1 MAESGHVPVLGSG
14 RHHKLLGEALL
25 LHDERVVPRHG
36 EGGRQ
41 ASEEAAAVVVDGPHG
56 PVDELSRPTNPGPE
70 GAAEGLMAE
79 AHPQDG
85 GSVMASGGQAEDLL
99 AAPCRARLT
108 GPGTHED
115 ARRPHDVVGAGGTAV
130 QDLDLCAQG
139 LEGLDEVV
147 GERIAIVDEGDHR
160 PVVPRGGEGL
170 SFRAMNI
177 VIIGAGEVG
186 QHLAGVLSREEHS
199 VTVVDPDPSKSRK
212 LTESLDVQSLVG
224 DGTRAD
230 TLTDAG
236 ASAADLVIAVSDDDR
251 VNMLTSVI
259 AKKLGAS
266 RVIIRLKDTRV
277 LADYRYFYKDA
288 LGFDVVLSTEE
299 LVAEE
304 LLGLV
309 RERHALE
316 VQSFAN
322 GQVQL
327 RRLRLKEDS
336 ELTRKPLGELKIPSG
351 VLVTAVS
358 RGGQL
363 TVPSGSDELLGK
375 DQVYVLGSSKDLDQ
389 FERLA
394 GEKVEWKRSVV
405 IMGAGGI
412 GREIALR
419 LSGEPGISVLV
430 LEQDPARARA
440 LDLECSGDLTVMVG
454 DATDMMLFREERLA
468 DASVFVATTH
478 DDEDNIVACQL
489 AKSFGVQRTVALVEK
504 SSYAEIFDLLEG
516 VDQAISP
523 RMMCAKAITRLARA
537 GSPRAIA
544 AIGNGQAE
552 IIELEVGLKEPVK
565 LRKLGLP
572 GGVVLG
578 ALVRD
583 NAVTIPGGET
593 LVRRG
598 DTAVVFAMRE
608 ALEEAERALGVL

>member
-1 MAESGHVPVLGSG
+1 
-14 RHHKLLGEALL
+14 
-25 LHDERVVPRHG
+25 
-36 EGGRQ
+36 
-41 ASEEAAAVVVDGPHG
+41 
-56 PVDELSRPTNPGPE
+56 
-70 GAAEGLMAE
+70 
-79 AHPQDG
+79 
-85 GSVMASGGQAEDLL
+85 
-99 AAPCRARLT
+99 
-108 GPGTHED
+108 
-115 ARRPHDVVGAGGTAV
+115 
-130 QDLDLCAQG
+130 
-139 LEGLDEVV
+139 
-147 GERIAIVDEGDHR
+147 
-160 PVVPRGGEGL
+160 
-170 SFRAMNI
+170 MNI

-336 ELTRKPLGELKIPSG
+336 ELTSRPLGELKIPAG

-363 TVPSGSDELLGK
+363 TVPSGSDELHGK
-375 DQVYVLGSSKDLDQ
+375 DQIYVLGSSTDLDQ

-405 IMGAGGI
+405 VMGAGGI

-440 LDLECSGDLTVMVG
+440 LDLERSGDLTVMVG

-489 AKSFGVQRTVALVEK
+489 AKSFGVKRTVALVEK

-544 AIGNGQAE
+544 AIGSGQAE
-552 IIELEVGLKEPVK
+552 VIELEVGLKEPIK
-565 LRKLGLP
+565 LKKLGLP
-572 GGVVLG
+572 RGVVLG

-583 NAVTIPGGET
+583 NVVTIPGGET
-593 LVRRG
+593 VVRKG

-608 ALEEAERALGVL
+608 SLEEAERALGAL

>member
-1 MAESGHVPVLGSG
+1 MDRA
-14 RHHKLLGEALL
+14 
-25 LHDERVVPRHG
+25 
-36 EGGRQ
+36 
-41 ASEEAAAVVVDGPHG
+41 HG
-56 PVDELSRPTNPGPE
+56 PVDELGGAADTGAE
-70 GAAEGLMAE
+70 GASEGLMPE
-79 AHPQDG
+79 AHPEDG
-85 GSVMASGGQAEDLL
+85 RGVGASRRLAEDIL
-99 AAPCRARLT
+99 AATRPAGFARA
-108 GPGTHED
+108 GAHQDP
-115 ARRPHDVVGAGGTAV
+115 RRAHHVLRAGAAAV
-130 QDLDLCAQG
+130 KNPDLRAQR

-170 SFRAMNI
+170 SFRSMNI

-199 VTVVDPDPSKSRK
+199 VTVVDPDPTKSRK

-336 ELTRKPLGELKIPSG
+336 ELTRKPLGELKLPSG
-351 VLVTAVS
+351 VLVAAVS

-375 DQVYVLGSSKDLDQ
+375 DQVYVLGSSKDLDR

-419 LSGEPGISVLV
+419 LSSEPGISALV

-544 AIGNGQAE
+544 AIGGGQAE
-552 IIELEVGLKEPVK
+552 VIELEVGLKEPVK

-572 GGVVLG
+572 SGVVLG

-608 ALEEAERALGVL
+608 ALDEAERALGVL